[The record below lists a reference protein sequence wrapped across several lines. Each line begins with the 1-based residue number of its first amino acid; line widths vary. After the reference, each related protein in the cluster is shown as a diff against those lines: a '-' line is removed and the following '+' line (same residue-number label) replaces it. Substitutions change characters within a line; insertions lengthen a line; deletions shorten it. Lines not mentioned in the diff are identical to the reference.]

1 MEAYIVDYL
10 RTAFSRSRPDR
21 PERDIFNSL
30 RMDDA
35 VAKIIRELIKRN
47 NIDPKTIGDVITGC
61 SFQADENWLYGGR
74 HPVILAELPVEVPG
88 VAIDRACSSSM
99 MAIAMGAMEVQSQNS
114 DVVMC
119 GGMEHMTHVPI
130 TNNPHIQPNHK
141 IMLRPEYLKYKMN
154 IGYNMGLTAEK
165 LADESGITRSEMD
178 EYALRS
184 HKLASKANNEGYF
197 RDEILPLDVEHDGKI
212 VTVME
217 DQSIREDTDIEQL
230 MKLNPV
236 FKTNGVITA
245 GNSSPLNAGA
255 SMMMIMNESQLKE
268 QDIEPRAK
276 IKSLS
281 WVGVDP
287 SVMGK
292 GPVPASEKALKK
304 ANLKVEDVDYWEIN
318 EAFAV
323 VALYAINELKINIDK
338 VNIHGGSIA
347 IGHPLGATG
356 TRITGTLLRI
366 LEEKNA
372 GIGVATLCVGG
383 GQGFS
388 IIIERN

>member
-1 MEAYIVDYL
+1 MV
-10 RTAFSRSRPDR
+10 
-21 PERDIFNSL
+21 
-30 RMDDA
+30 
-35 VAKIIRELIKRN
+35 
-47 NIDPKTIGDVITGC
+47 
-61 SFQADENWLYGGR
+61 
-74 HPVILAELPVEVPG
+74 
-88 VAIDRACSSSM
+88 
-99 MAIAMGAMEVQSQNS
+99 
-114 DVVMC
+114 
-119 GGMEHMTHVPI
+119 
-130 TNNPHIQPNHK
+130 
-141 IMLRPEYLKYKMN
+141 
-154 IGYNMGLTAEK
+154 
-165 LADESGITRSEMD
+165 
-178 EYALRS
+178 
-184 HKLASKANNEGYF
+184 
-197 RDEILPLDVEHDGKI
+197 
-212 VTVME
+212 
-217 DQSIREDTDIEQL
+217 
-230 MKLNPV
+230 
-236 FKTNGVITA
+236 
-245 GNSSPLNAGA
+245 
-255 SMMMIMNESQLKE
+255 IMNESQLKE
-268 QDIEPRAK
+268 QDVEPRAK

-292 GPVPASEKALKK
+292 GPVPASKKALKK

-323 VALYAINELKINIDK
+323 VALYAINELKIDIDK